1 MPRIGHDYS
10 GFSYFPSG
18 SPNPPPIVI
27 LSATGIF
34 PLSFS
39 PVRSNSSFGRKREA
53 VVSFSFSSRRRIS
66 KTNFYSIRFRCAK
79 NYPSMGERGYIQISQ
94 RCGKGRGC
102 VDVSKEFERFLPWQV
117 ETRRGNKC
125 REFLFGAKDFQ
136 INVFSE
142 RRVIKA
148 LLSFLRSC
156 LSLSL
161 CLSRSFL
168 PVSEPTERLYLCA

>member
-27 LSATGIF
+27 LSATGIS

-53 VVSFSFSSRRRIS
+53 VVSFSFSWRRRIS

-79 NYPSMGERGYIQISQ
+79 NYPSTGERGYIQISQ

-102 VDVSKEFERFLPWQV
+102 VDVSKEFERFS
-117 ETRRGNKC
+117 RGRLKHDA
-125 REFLFGAKDFQ
+125 G
-136 INVFSE
+136 INAENFFSVP
-142 RRVIKA
+142 RI
-148 LLSFLRSC
+148 
-156 LSLSL
+156 
-161 CLSRSFL
+161 SR
-168 PVSEPTERLYLCA
+168 